1 MEKPIWTE
9 KTVDIASLKPN
20 PHNPR
25 TITEE
30 QFRKLK
36 KSLAE
41 TGYHGRL
48 LCDPNLNV
56 LGGHMRLRAL
66 KELGVREIPVLV
78 SSRELTEGEKLRIS
92 IQDNIEFGAWDI
104 DLLSAQVD
112 AEDLNY
118 WGFPEKLLGTIE
130 EVGTD
135 DKPEA
140 EEKDRALRV
149 CPHCG
154 GDISA

>member
-1 MEKPIWTE
+1 MEKPVWTE
-9 KTVDIASLKPN
+9 RNVSVAELKPN

-30 QFRKLK
+30 QYRKLK

-48 LCDPNLNV
+48 LVDKDLNV

-66 KELGVREIPVLV
+66 KELGYKEVPVLV
-78 SSRELTEGEKLRIS
+78 ADRELTDAEKKRITV
-92 IQDNIEFGAWDI
+92 QDNLEFGAWDM
-104 DLLSAQVD
+104 DVLSAQVD
-112 AEDLNY
+112 VEDLIY
-118 WGFPEKLLGTIE
+118 WGMPEKMIMTAEHMPDL
-130 EVGTD
+130 
-135 DKPEA
+135 DKEDM
-140 EEKDRALRV
+140 EEKEPKK

-154 GDISA
+154 GNLD